1 MRTFRIAAVAA
12 LLGATALAAPAHADV
27 KIGLLGGVSG
37 PIAAM
42 APAMIDSANLAIKQ
56 VNDAGGILDGQQLV
70 GVVGDSA
77 CNPQNATDAAT
88 KAVNIEGVV
97 AIVGP
102 HCSGAVLA
110 AANSVTI
117 PAGIAIVTPSGTSPE
132 ISSLKDNDTVFRT
145 VPSDD
150 YQGRALARTLL
161 ERGTKKVAVAYLNND
176 YGKGLA
182 ESFRAEFEAQGG
194 EIAGYAAHEGEK
206 ASYRSNLADLASGG
220 ADTLVILDYGDGSGL
235 TMLRQALEN
244 GFFENFVG
252 ADGMKSDA
260 PIKELGAENLETFLA
275 SAPVGEQSTALDAF
289 SKAFSDI
296 GGDPSAIF
304 VTTSYDAAFMLALAI
319 EKAGGDKAKVA
330 ASLREISNG
339 EGEPILPGEWAKAK
353 ELIAA
358 GTAIDYKGAA
368 GEHNFNEAGDVPGAY
383 ALFRVSGNGFEV
395 VSEMK

>member
-1 MRTFRIAAVAA
+1 MRTFRIAAAAA

-56 VNDAGGILDGQQLV
+56 VNEAGGILDGQQLV

-132 ISSLKDNDTVFRT
+132 ITSLQDNDTVFRT

-161 ERGTKKVAVAYLNND
+161 ERGTRKVAVAYLNND

-206 ASYRSNLADLASGG
+206 ASYRSNLAELASGG

-260 PIKELGAENLETFLA
+260 PIKELGAENLESFLA
-275 SAPVGEQSTALDAF
+275 SAPVGEQSTSLDAF

-358 GTAIDYKGAA
+358 GKAIDYKGAA
-368 GEHNFNEAGDVPGAY
+368 GDHNFDEAGDVPGAY
-383 ALFRVSGNGFEV
+383 ALFKVSGNAFEV

>member
-1 MRTFRIAAVAA
+1 MKTLRIAALAA

-27 KIGLLGGVSG
+27 KIGLLGGISG

-42 APAMIDSANLAIKQ
+42 APAMIDSANLAISQ
-56 VNDAGGILDGQQLV
+56 VNEAGGILDGRKLI

-88 KAVNIEGVV
+88 KAVNLEGVI

-117 PAGIAIVTPSGTSPE
+117 PAGVTIVTPSGTSPE
-132 ISSLKDNDTVFRT
+132 ITTLQDNDTVFRT

-161 ERGTKKVAVAYLNND
+161 ERGTTKVAVAYLNND

-182 ESFRAEFEAQGG
+182 EAFRAEFEEKGG
-194 EIAGYAAHEGEK
+194 EIAGFAAHEGER
-206 ASYRSNLADLASGG
+206 ASYRSNLADLAAGG

-252 ADGMKSDA
+252 GDGMKSDA
-260 PIKELGAENLETFLA
+260 PIRELGADNLTTFIA
-275 SAPVGEQSTALDAF
+275 SAPVGQQSDALEVF
-289 SKAFSDI
+289 NKAFSDI
-296 GGDPSAIF
+296 GGDPNAIF
-304 VTTSYDAAFMLALAI
+304 VTTSYDATFMLALAI
-319 EKAGGDKAKVA
+319 EKAGADKSKVSA
-330 ASLREISNG
+330 ALREISNG

-358 GTAIDYKGAA
+358 GTAIDYRGAA
-368 GEHNFNEAGDVPGAY
+368 GEHNFDEAGDVPGAY
-383 ALFRVSGNGFEV
+383 ALFKVSGSTFEV
-395 VSEMK
+395 IAEME